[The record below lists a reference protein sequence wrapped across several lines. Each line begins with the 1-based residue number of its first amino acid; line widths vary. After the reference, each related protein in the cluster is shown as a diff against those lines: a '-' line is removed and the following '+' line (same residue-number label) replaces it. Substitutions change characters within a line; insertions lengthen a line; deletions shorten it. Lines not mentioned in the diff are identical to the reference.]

1 MEVESPARN
10 APLLHRREQ
19 LNPREYVYA
28 REDFLGP
35 SPYTGEDVHM
45 PLAHARDDFIRMP
58 SPSYGRENIPVPSL
72 PYARKDVRLPPSS
85 YVREDVR
92 RPSLSYVRQ
101 DVRMPSSS
109 YAREDVRAPEMRMEA
124 EALALYRERLQL
136 RQLQDAHLESVGRR
150 ASYASDPD
158 VSLSRRRYVEDNAYT
173 TQQALMIP
181 RLPLIQDQ
189 NLYRDIDYQ
198 REISSR
204 GYGDGMRGISG
215 AAAYDPAPGFLHH
228 RSYGI

>member
-10 APLLHRREQ
+10 PPSLHRREQ

-35 SPYTGEDVHM
+35 SLYTREDVRV
-45 PLAHARDDFIRMP
+45 PLAYARDDFVRMA

-72 PYARKDVRLPPSS
+72 AYARNDVRLPPSS
-85 YVREDVR
+85 YVREDSR
-92 RPSLSYVRQ
+92 LPLT
-101 DVRMPSSS
+101 S
-109 YAREDVRAPEMRMEA
+109 YAREDVRVPEMRMEA

-136 RQLQDAHLESVGRR
+136 RQLQDAHLESLGRR
-150 ASYASDPD
+150 VSYASDPMTSD

-189 NLYRDIDYQ
+189 HLYRDIDYQ
-198 REISSR
+198 REIPSR
-204 GYGDGMRGISG
+204 GYGDSMRGISG
-215 AAAYDPAPGFLHH
+215 AVAYDPAPGFLHH